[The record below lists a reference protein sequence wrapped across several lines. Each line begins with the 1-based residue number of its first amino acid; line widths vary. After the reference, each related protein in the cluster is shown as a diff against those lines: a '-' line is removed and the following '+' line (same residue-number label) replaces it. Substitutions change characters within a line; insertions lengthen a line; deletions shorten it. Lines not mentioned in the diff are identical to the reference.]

1 MTTMCSR
8 AAVACLLL
16 VGATGWHLAPA
27 HRERLLPV
35 EDADWQVVNRSQLG
49 QVAGV
54 AVNSQ
59 GQLYIF
65 HRGPVVWD
73 HTSFTAGHVYR
84 RPDAVIQEPTICVV
98 DPQSGVLVHHWGKNM
113 FYMPHSIHID
123 QEDNV
128 WTTDVA
134 LHQVFR
140 FGVSGQPLVLGRAF
154 EPGGGR
160 DHFCKPTGVAV
171 GPSGRIFVSDGY
183 CNHRVAVFNRDGAH
197 LTDIGLQERMLVPH
211 GVAYVPV
218 LNVVCVAD
226 RERRR
231 VLCYWA
237 GSQGLRPGRDLGDL
251 VLAFG
256 EHLQRVYAVTARG
269 RTLYGVQ
276 ALAPNQSSA
285 FRLELEPSASPERFY
300 PTSMPLVQPHAIAL
314 TPDGQ
319 SLFVAD
325 LDSPRKVYKF
335 HL

>member
-1 MTTMCSR
+1 MLYSW

-16 VGATGWHLAPA
+16 AGAAGWRVPPS
-27 HRERLLPV
+27 HRQQNLLPW
-35 EDADWQVVNRSQLG
+35 EDTSWQVANRSLLG

-54 AVNSQ
+54 AVNNE

-73 HTSFTAGHVYR
+73 ETSFTASHVYR
-84 RPDAVIQEPTICVV
+84 HQNAVIKEPTICVV
-98 DPQSGVLVHHWGKNM
+98 DPQSGALIHHWGQNM
-113 FYMPHSIHID
+113 FYMPHSIHVD
-123 QEDNV
+123 THDNV

-140 FGVSGQPLVLGRAF
+140 FGSSGPPLVLGRAF

-160 DHFCKPTGVAV
+160 KHFCKPTGVAL
-171 GPSGRIFVSDGY
+171 GPSGRVFVSDGY
-183 CNHRVAVFNRDGAH
+183 CNHRIAVFTRDGAH

-211 GVAYVPV
+211 GVTYVPTM
-218 LNVVCVAD
+218 NVVCVAD

-237 GSQGLRPGRDLGDL
+237 GARGPRAGRDLGDL

-256 EHLQRVYAVTARG
+256 EPLQRVYGVAARG
-269 RTLYGVQ
+269 RTLYGIQ
-276 ALAPNQSSA
+276 SLAPNQSSA
-285 FRLELEPSASPERFY
+285 FQLELEPSAVPERFT
-300 PTSMPLVQPHAIAL
+300 PESAPMVQPHAITL
-314 TPDGQ
+314 SPDGQ
-319 SLFVAD
+319 SLYVAD

-335 HL
+335 RL